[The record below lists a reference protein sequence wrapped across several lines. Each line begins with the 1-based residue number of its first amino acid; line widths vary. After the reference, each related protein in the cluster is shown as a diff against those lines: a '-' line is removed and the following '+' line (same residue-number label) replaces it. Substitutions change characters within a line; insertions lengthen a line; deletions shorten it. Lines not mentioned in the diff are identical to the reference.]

1 MNRVFYHYKDLEETY
16 SNLWKTGSENDM
28 ITKSLHLL
36 SERKSFKNAVKKML
50 SDWKKSAIFNL
61 TNESQNRIAWI
72 GQATCSHAH
81 GATNGETKEAWSKL
95 TEDQK
100 LVANNV
106 AFECLSDW
114 EESITPTLFNWMEET
129 S

>member
-1 MNRVFYHYKDLEETY
+1 MNRVFYHYKELEETY
-16 SNLWKTGSENDM
+16 SNLWKTGSDEGLIN
-28 ITKSLHLL
+28 KSIILL
-36 SERKSFKNAVKKML
+36 SDRNAFKKEIKGML

-81 GATNGETKEAWSKL
+81 GATNGETKDAWSKL

-100 LVANNV
+100 LSANNV
-106 AFECLSDW
+106 AFECLNDW
-114 EESITPTLFNWMEET
+114 EQSTMITLFNWMEKT
-129 S
+129 A